1 MVNIMNDEALKQAEA
16 ELIRAIKELQERHAN
31 ELQPYFKKLHEMRS
45 MRTRPDSL
53 VLDSKTATYLF

>member
-31 ELQPYFKKLHEMRS
+31 ELQPYLKKLHEMRS
-45 MRTRPDSL
+45 MRTRPSL
-53 VLDSKTATYLF
+53 VLDSKTAAYLF